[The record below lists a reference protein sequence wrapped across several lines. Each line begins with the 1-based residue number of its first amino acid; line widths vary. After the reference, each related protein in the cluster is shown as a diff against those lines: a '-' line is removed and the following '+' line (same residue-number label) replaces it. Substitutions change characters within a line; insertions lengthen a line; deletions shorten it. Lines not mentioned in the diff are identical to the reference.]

1 MPTKADRPRV
11 PKFDSEAEEAK
22 WWDDNR
28 DVAEGELLK
37 AMRDGTVHRGT
48 AQQLA
53 RQSRTSK
60 NITIRIPVDD
70 IERAR
75 RLADRKGLGYQT
87 YMKMLLHEALAREEP
102 DTSAPPRKRK
112 TGSAPHHI
120 LLARRARFRLE

>member
-1 MPTKADRPRV
+1 MPGKADRPKV

-28 DVAEGELLK
+28 DMAEGELLK
-37 AMRDGTVHRGT
+37 AMRDGTVQRGA
-48 AQQLA
+48 AQRLG

-70 IERAR
+70 IERTR

-87 YMKMLLHEALAREEP
+87 YMKMLLHEALNREES
-102 DTSAPPRKRK
+102 DTNAPPRKRK
-112 TGSAPHHI
+112 AG
-120 LLARRARFRLE
+120 

>member
-1 MPTKADRPRV
+1 MPTKADRPKV

-22 WWDDNR
+22 WWDDNP
-28 DVAEGELLK
+28 DIAEGELLK
-37 AMRDGTVHRGT
+37 AMRDGTVRRGT

-53 RQSRTSK
+53 RQSKTSK

-87 YMKMLLHEALAREEP
+87 YMKMLLHEALNREEP
-102 DTSAPPRKRK
+102 DTNAPPRKRR
-112 TGSAPHHI
+112 TG
-120 LLARRARFRLE
+120 